1 MNAQQLGQRLVQL
14 RTDAHLTQRAL
25 AIRADV
31 TVVTISELER
41 GLNDNPGMKTLG
53 ALAAALGV
61 TVVELLAEPS
71 NGPKAEAAAS

>member
-1 MNAQQLGQRLVQL
+1 VNAKQLGQRLVQL
-14 RTDAHLTQRAL
+14 RADAGLTQRSL

-41 GLNDNPGMKTLG
+41 GLNDNPELKTLT

-61 TVVELLAEPS
+61 TVVDLLAEAT
-71 NGPKAEAAAS
+71 NGPKVAAG